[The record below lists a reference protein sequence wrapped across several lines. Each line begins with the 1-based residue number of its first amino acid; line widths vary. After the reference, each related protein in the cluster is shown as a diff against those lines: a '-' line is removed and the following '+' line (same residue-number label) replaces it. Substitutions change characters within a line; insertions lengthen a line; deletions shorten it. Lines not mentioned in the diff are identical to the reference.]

1 MLSKHQSVIA
11 THTVNTIVSKYDSH
25 QNPDFFYLYSRFWQ
39 VDLQRHFLPHED
51 VRVSSFLEEGLQN
64 VELGPG
70 KGGPL
75 PALFPWVGR

>member
-11 THTVNTIVSKYDSH
+11 THTVNTIVTRIRIFY
-25 QNPDFFYLYSRFWQ
+25 YLYSGFWQ